1 MYGIIKGASNGS
13 SQRMVGQV
21 GFGAL
26 DWNRLSK
33 CEYVVLFGWV
43 GYVTATSFQ
52 FLFFFF
58 FNLAFYKI

>member
-43 GYVTATSFQ
+43 GYTNDVVAACFRV
-52 FLFFFF
+52 LE
-58 FNLAFYKI
+58 L